1 MKDIGFKQ
9 KYGPWA
15 LVTGGASGI
24 GAEFA
29 AQLAER
35 GLNVALAD
43 VQTEMMRAHAAKLR
57 EKYNIETAAITID
70 IARPDFLKTIRRATA
85 MTEIGLL
92 VNNAA
97 WGSVGELM
105 STDPEEML
113 RTVDTNCRA
122 PLALAREF
130 GPAMIERGRG
140 GIIFLSSS
148 SALHGTPVI
157 ANYAATKAYNL
168 VLAEALWDEMAPYGV
183 HVLALCPG
191 ATNTPAFSRSGA
203 KIENV
208 PGMPFMSP
216 GEVVAEALAALGTG
230 PSIIAGRMNRIASF
244 VMTRLLS
251 RAKAVS
257 YTGQNTRKLYPDSAN
272 PARRASR

>member
-1 MKDIGFKQ
+1 MKNNSFREQ
-9 KYGPWA
+9 YGPWA

-29 AQLAER
+29 AQLAAR
-35 GLNVALAD
+35 GLNVVLVD
-43 VQTEMMRAHAAKLR
+43 VQAEMMRAHAAMLR
-57 EKYNIETAAITID
+57 ETFGIEASAITID
-70 IARPDFLKTIRRATA
+70 MARPDFLKKIRRATG
-85 MTEIGLL
+85 MMEIGLL

-97 WGSVGELM
+97 WGSVGEFM
-105 STDPEEML
+105 NTDPEEML

-130 GPAMIERGRG
+130 GPAMAGRGRG
-140 GIIFLSSS
+140 GIIFLASS
-148 SALHGTPVI
+148 SALQGSPVI

-168 VLAEALWDEMAPYGV
+168 VLAEALWEEMAPCGV
-183 HVLALCPG
+183 DVLALCPG
-191 ATNTPAFSRSGA
+191 ATDTPAFSKSGA
-203 KIENV
+203 KIANV

-216 GEVVAEALAALGTG
+216 GEVVAEALAALGTR

-251 RAKAVS
+251 RAKAVR
-257 YTGQNTRKLYPDSAN
+257 YMGQNTRKLYPDSAA
-272 PARRASR
+272 PARRPSR

>member
-1 MKDIGFKQ
+1 MKNSSFRE

-29 AQLAER
+29 AQLAAR
-35 GLNVALAD
+35 GLNVALVD
-43 VQTEMMRAHAAKLR
+43 VQADMMRTHAAMLR
-57 EKYNIETAAITID
+57 ETFGIEASAITID
-70 IARPDFLKTIRRATA
+70 MARPDLLKKIRRATA
-85 MTEIGLL
+85 MMEIGLL

-97 WGSVGELM
+97 WGSVGEFM
-105 STDPEEML
+105 KTDPEEML

-130 GPAMIERGRG
+130 GPAMAGRGRG
-140 GIIFLSSS
+140 GIIFLASS
-148 SALHGTPVI
+148 SALQGSPVI

-168 VLAEALWDEMAPYGV
+168 VLAEALWDEMGRYGV
-183 HVLALCPG
+183 DVLALCPG
-191 ATNTPAFSRSGA
+191 ATDTPAFSKSGA
-203 KIENV
+203 QIANV

-216 GEVVAEALAALGTG
+216 GEVVAEALAALGTR

-251 RAKAVS
+251 RAKAVR
-257 YTGQNTRKLYPDSAN
+257 YMGQNTRKLYPDSAA

>member
-1 MKDIGFKQ
+1 MKDTGFKQ

-15 LVTGGASGI
+15 LITGGASGI

-29 AQLAER
+29 SQLAAR
-35 GLNVALAD
+35 GLNAALVD
-43 VQTEMMRAHAAKLR
+43 VQTEMMRAHAAKLK
-57 EKYNIETAAITID
+57 EKYDIETAAITID

-85 MTEIGLL
+85 MMEIGLL

-105 STDPEEML
+105 NTDPEEML

-148 SALHGTPVI
+148 SALQGSPIV

-168 VLAEALWDEMAPYGV
+168 ILAEALWDEMGPRGV
-183 HVLALCPG
+183 DVLGLCPG
-191 ATNTPAFSRSGA
+191 ATDTPAFRKSGA
-203 KIENV
+203 VIQNV
-208 PGMPFMSP
+208 PGMPFMQP
-216 GEVVAEALAALGTG
+216 GEVVAEALAALGARPG
-230 PSIIAGRMNRIASF
+230 VIAGRKNRIASF

-251 RAKAVS
+251 RAKAV
-257 YTGQNTRKLYPDSAN
+257 TFMGQNTRKLYPENVN
-272 PARRASR
+272 PTRWSSR

>member
-1 MKDIGFKQ
+1 MKNISFKE

-29 AQLAER
+29 AQLAAR
-35 GLNVALAD
+35 GLNVALVD
-43 VQTEMMRAHAAKLR
+43 VQTDMMRAHAALLK
-57 EKYNIETAAITID
+57 EKYGVEAAAITMD
-70 IARPDFLKTIRRATA
+70 IAQPDFLKKVRRATA
-85 MTEIGLL
+85 MMEIGFL

-105 STDPEEML
+105 NTDPDEML

-140 GIIFLSSS
+140 GIVFLSSS
-148 SALHGTPVI
+148 SALQGSPIV

-168 VLAEALWDEMAPYGV
+168 ILAEALWDEMGRYGV
-183 HVLALCPG
+183 DVLGLCPG
-191 ATNTPAFSRSGA
+191 ATDTPAFRKSGA
-203 KIENV
+203 VIKNV
-208 PGMPFMSP
+208 PGMPFMNP
-216 GEVVAEALAALGTG
+216 DAVVAEALAALGSRPG
-230 PSIIAGRMNRIASF
+230 IVAGRMNRIASF

-251 RAKAVS
+251 RAKAVT
-257 YTGQNTRKLYPDSAN
+257 YMGRNTRKLYPEN
-272 PARRASR
+272 TTPTRWASR